1 MITSSLSNNWL
12 EFCTLS
18 KEPHILLKLDI
29 PKAFDTFLAFSL
41 GGSATLGFGRRW
53 CNLICLILSTAS
65 TRILVNGHPRR
76 SMNHSR
82 GLRQGDPL
90 SPLLFILVMD
100 VLSSL
105 INLMFRSHLM
115 QPIVGQQHWPQ
126 ISLSADDV
134 IIFLRS
140 NLADLYV
147 IRDVLQFLA
156 MFLG

>member
-1 MITSSLSNNWL
+1 
-12 EFCTLS
+12 
-18 KEPHILLKLDI
+18 
-29 PKAFDTFLAFSL
+29 
-41 GGSATLGFGRRW
+41 
-53 CNLICLILSTAS
+53 
-65 TRILVNGHPRR
+65 
-76 SMNHSR
+76 MNHSR

-134 IIFLRS
+134 IIFLRP